1 MVVLDHAK
9 KIAEKIRISGGGR
22 CNFTNQVSGPANFLS
37 LNPGFPDWAL
47 QQYRPQDF
55 IDLVRSHRIPFHEKH
70 SGQLFC
76 DRSSQDIIDLLLAE
90 SAKGAVSIRFPVEV
104 FAVTREAAHWQI
116 SLRGLDS
123 LRCRQLV
130 VATGGMAVPAIG
142 ASAWGLDFARSQGLE
157 ITPVR
162 AGLVPM
168 SFTSM
173 DQAWITQMPGLSHR
187 VSISVGEAGH
197 GYGQASF
204 LEDALMT
211 HKGLSGPAV
220 LQASNYWEQGQAI
233 TVDWLAALPQDNVL
247 DERAIGRFSVHQ
259 LLEHWFP
266 KRLATGLALCLGD
279 DYPVDRKWAEL
290 GRALRERLINRLRSF
305 SLKPAGHLGWN
316 KAEVMRGGVCTKGLD
331 PRTMQSRR
339 DSSLYF
345 IGEVVDVTGHLG
357 GHNFQWAWASASCC
371 ATAITTQHAPDRS

>member
-22 CNFTNQVSGPANFLS
+22 CNFTNQDSGPANFLS

-55 IDLVRSHRIPFHEKH
+55 VGLVRSHRIPFHEKH

-76 DRSSQDIIDLLLAE
+76 DRSSQDIIGLLLAE
-90 SAKGAVSIRFPVEV
+90 SQKGAVSIRHPVEI
-104 FAVTREAAHWQI
+104 AALVRDAEHWRI
-116 SLRGLDS
+116 SLSGLDS
-123 LRCRQLV
+123 LTCRQLV

-168 SFTSM
+168 SFTSS
-173 DQAWITQMPGLSHR
+173 DQAWITQMPGVSQR
-187 VSISVGEAGH
+187 VSISVGESGH
-197 GYGQASF
+197 GYGQATF

-233 TVDWLAALPQDNVL
+233 SVDWLAALPKDNPF
-247 DERAIGRFSVHQ
+247 DERAIGRFSVSQ

-266 KRLATGLALCLGD
+266 KRLAAGLALGFGD
-279 DYPVDRKWAEL
+279 DYPIDRKWAEL
-290 GRALRERLINRLRSF
+290 GRTVREQLIDRLRSF

-316 KAEVMRGGVCTKGLD
+316 KAEVMRGGVCTRGLNS
-331 PRTMQSRR
+331 RTMQSRR

-357 GHNFQWAWASASCC
+357 GHNFQWAWASAHCC
-371 ATAITTQHAPDRS
+371 AMAITAQHAP

>member
-90 SAKGAVSIRFPVEV
+90 SAKGAVSIRYPVEV

-123 LRCRQLV
+123 LRCHQLV

>member
-1 MVVLDHAK
+1 VVVLDHAK

-90 SAKGAVSIRFPVEV
+90 SAKGAVSIRYPVEV

-290 GRALRERLINRLRSF
+290 GRALRERLVNRLRGF

>member
-1 MVVLDHAK
+1 MVLDHAK

-90 SAKGAVSIRFPVEV
+90 SAKGAVSIRYPVEV

-290 GRALRERLINRLRSF
+290 GRALRERLVNRLRGF

>member
-1 MVVLDHAK
+1 MVLDHAK

-90 SAKGAVSIRFPVEV
+90 SAKGAVSIRYPVEV

-130 VATGGMAVPAIG
+130 VATGGMSVPAIG